1 MVMTLPLDEM
11 SLADKIL
18 AMEILWDDLCRNADG
33 FSSPA
38 WHGEQLKADS
48 FYPTSFN
55 LFGPAAAISFGQ
67 PSAKCLKFSM

>member
-38 WHGEQLKADS
+38 WHGEQLKEREEQLRQGKDRFEDWEAVKKELW
-48 FYPTSFN
+48 TS
-55 LFGPAAAISFGQ
+55 LI
-67 PSAKCLKFSM
+67 